1 MSLSFSEAAWSAG
14 IMLLLMAPG
23 LLLLLL
29 RSADVVLGGGPEL
42 DPILLLLEF
51 DELFTEFAIVEFE
64 VEVMVEAVVGLVGGA
79 PKSSKS
85 LLPSL
90 NSKSNMSGLRSVMS
104 WMRS

>member
-1 MSLSFSEAAWSAG
+1 M
-14 IMLLLMAPG
+14 
-23 LLLLLL
+23 
-29 RSADVVLGGGPEL
+29 
-42 DPILLLLEF
+42 DPILLLFEF

-104 WMRS
+104 WMRSYKRKKGQKLFACSKVWSIFWMNCV

>member
-1 MSLSFSEAAWSAG
+1 
-14 IMLLLMAPG
+14 
-23 LLLLLL
+23 
-29 RSADVVLGGGPEL
+29 L
-42 DPILLLLEF
+42 DPILLLFEF

-104 WMRS
+104 WMRSY

>member
-1 MSLSFSEAAWSAG
+1 M
-14 IMLLLMAPG
+14 
-23 LLLLLL
+23 
-29 RSADVVLGGGPEL
+29 
-42 DPILLLLEF
+42 DPILLLFEF

-64 VEVMVEAVVGLVGGA
+64 VEFMVEAVVGLVGGA

-104 WMRS
+104 WMRSYREKRGKNYLLVQKFGQFFG

>member
-1 MSLSFSEAAWSAG
+1 M
-14 IMLLLMAPG
+14 
-23 LLLLLL
+23 
-29 RSADVVLGGGPEL
+29 
-42 DPILLLLEF
+42 DPILLLFEF

-104 WMRS
+104 WMRSYKRKKGAKIICLFKSLVNFFWMNCV